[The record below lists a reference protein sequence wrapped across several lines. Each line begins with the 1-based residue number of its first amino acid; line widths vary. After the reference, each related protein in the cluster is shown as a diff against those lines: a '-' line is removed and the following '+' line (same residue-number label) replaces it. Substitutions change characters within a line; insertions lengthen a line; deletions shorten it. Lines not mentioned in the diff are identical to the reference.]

1 MRSPLLSATLALACA
16 VVASAAHAAL
26 DIEHWTTKNGARV
39 YFVAAPEIPIVDVRF
54 VFNAGSA
61 RDGDTPGVARLVG
74 QLLTEGAG
82 DWDANEFHDR
92 LADTGAE
99 FSSGALRDMAWVALR
114 SLSDPQ
120 YLEPSLELMGEVLAR
135 PRFDD
140 DAVARN
146 KANALVHIKREQQSP
161 SAVAD
166 KAFYRAVYRDHPYAS
181 PLSGTEAS
189 VTAIE
194 RADIVGFHQR
204 FYVARNAT
212 VAIVGDLSRDA
223 AAAIAERLSAGMKAG
238 AAPPALTPVAALGTA
253 QEHRVEFPS
262 IQSHVLIGQP
272 GLKRGDADYF
282 PLLVGNHVL
291 GGGGLVSILF
301 DEVREKRG
309 LSYSVNSHFSPMSEL
324 GPFTASLQTDN
335 SQQDEAVAVLR
346 DQLRKF
352 VAEGPTPAALE
363 AAKQNLIG
371 GFPLRIDSN
380 SKIVEYLSMIG
391 FYDLPLDYLNTF
403 AEHVAGVTVENV
415 RSAFKRRLD
424 PAKMVTVI
432 VGRAATPTDG

>member
-1 MRSPLLSATLALACA
+1 MRLSLPGATLVLACA
-16 VVASAAHAAL
+16 VMTSAAHAAL

-120 YLEPSLELMGEVLAR
+120 TLDPSLDLLREVLAR

-140 DAVARN
+140 EAVARN

-161 SAVAD
+161 SAIAN

-189 VTAIE
+189 VGAIE
-194 RADIVGFHQR
+194 RADIVKFHER
-204 FYVARNAT
+204 YYVARNAT
-212 VAIVGDLSRDA
+212 IAIVGDLSRDA
-223 AAAIAERLSAGMKAG
+223 AAAIAERLAAGLKPG
-238 AAPPALTPVAALGTA
+238 ESPPALTPVDVLEAA
-253 QEHRVEFPS
+253 QEHHVEFPS
-262 IQSHVLIGQP
+262 IQSHVRIGQP
-272 GLKRGDADYF
+272 GMKRGDADYF

-346 DQLRKF
+346 DELQKF
-352 VAEGPTPAALE
+352 IASGPTPAALD

-403 AEHVAGVTVENV
+403 TDNVAAVTVEDV
-415 RSAFKRRLD
+415 RSAFRRRLD
-424 PAKMVTVI
+424 PTKMVTVI

>member
-1 MRSPLLSATLALACA
+1 MLAG
-16 VVASAAHAAL
+16 AAHAAL

-61 RDGDTPGVARLVG
+61 RDGETPGIARLVG
-74 QLLTEGAG
+74 QLLTDGAG
-82 DWDANEFHDR
+82 EWDANEFHDR

-99 FSSGALRDMAWVALR
+99 LSSGALRDMAWVALR

-120 YLEPSLELMGEVLAR
+120 YLEPSLELMREVLAR
-135 PRFDD
+135 PRFDG
-140 DAVARN
+140 DAVTRR

-166 KAFYRAVYRDHPYAS
+166 KAFYKAVYRDHPYAS

-189 VTAIE
+189 IAALE
-194 RADIVGFHQR
+194 RADIVGFHGR

-212 VAIVGDLSRDA
+212 IAIVGDLSRKSA
-223 AAAIAERLSAGMKAG
+223 EALAERLSAGLKSGDPA
-238 AAPPALTPVAALGTA
+238 PALSPVAALESA
-253 QEHRVEFPS
+253 LDQRVEFPS

-272 GLKRGDADYF
+272 GLKRGDPDYF

-335 SQQDEAVAVLR
+335 SQEGEAVAVLR
-346 DQLRKF
+346 EELRKF
-352 VAEGPTPAALE
+352 ITAGPTPAALE

-391 FYDLPLDYLNTF
+391 FYGLPLDYLNTF
-403 AEHVAGVTVENV
+403 TKNVAEVTVEKV
-415 RSAFKRRLD
+415 RSAFERRLD
-424 PAKMVTVI
+424 PEKMITVI
-432 VGRAATPTDG
+432 VGRAGTPTDG

>member
-1 MRSPLLSATLALACA
+1 MSRSLPRAALALACVLLA
-16 VVASAAHAAL
+16 NVAHAAL

-61 RDGDTPGVARLVG
+61 RDGDAPGIARLVG

-82 DWDANEFHDR
+82 DWNANDFHDR

-99 FSSGALRDMAWVALR
+99 FSSGALRDMAWLELR
-114 SLSDPQ
+114 SLSDSQ
-120 YLEPSLELMGEVLAR
+120 YLEPSLELMREVLAR

-161 SAVAD
+161 AAVAD
-166 KAFYRAVYRDHPYAS
+166 KAFYRAVYGDHPYAS
-181 PLSGTEAS
+181 PPSGTEAS
-189 VTAIE
+189 VDAID
-194 RADIVGFHQR
+194 RDAIVEFHSR
-204 FYVARNAT
+204 YYVARNAAI
-212 VAIVGDLSRDA
+212 AIVGDLNRESA
-223 AAAIAERLSAGMKAG
+223 VAIAERLAAGLKPGEPA
-238 AAPPALTPVAALGTA
+238 PALAPVAALAAATE
-253 QEHRVEFPS
+253 QHVEFPS
-262 IQSHVLIGQP
+262 IQSHVRIGQP

-309 LSYSVNSHFSPMSEL
+309 LSYSVNSYFSPMSEL

-335 SQQDEAVAVLR
+335 SQQDEAVSVLHGEL
-346 DQLRKF
+346 QKF
-352 VAEGPTPAALE
+352 VAAGPEPEALE

-380 SKIVEYLSMIG
+380 AKIVEYLAMIG

-403 AEHVAGVTVENV
+403 TDKVAQVTVEKV
-415 RSAFKRRLD
+415 RAAFKRRLD

-432 VGRAATPTDG
+432 VGRPATPTDG